1 MKNFLRRTVSAVM
14 VTALIFS
21 INTLPASAMTKKQV
35 NAEITSINK
44 EITSDRKKLKTA
56 QENDWNLLQTYVYLS
71 NATRYSTDPFIVKV
85 DHGYNDYSFY
95 YLSDPTGLN
104 IKEGANRVATVDGL
118 ILVSTKTYDFYGTT
132 CQVAT
137 VAEKPHSADDINA
150 DITKKSDRKTLLK
163 RSKKESMT
171 IAPTTQLVIG
181 EQQKVSY
188 SLKYGTE
195 KAGITKITWK
205 SSKPSVVKVS
215 KNGTLTALKAGVAT
229 VTAKLSVTGRTYKT
243 TVTVT
248 AQ

>member
-35 NAEITSINK
+35 NAEIGSINK
-44 EITSDRKKLKTA
+44 KIKSDRSKLKSA
-56 QENDWNLLQTYVYLS
+56 QMSDWNKLQTYTKID
-71 NATRYSTDPFIVKV
+71 NALRYYNDPFIIQVTKNN
-85 DHGYNDYSFY
+85 NDYTY
-95 YLSDPTGLN
+95 YHVADPTGLT
-104 IKEGANRVATVDGL
+104 ITEATSRSARVDGL
-118 ILVSTKTYDFYGTT
+118 LLVSSKTYDFYGTK
-132 CQVAT
+132 CYEAT
-137 VAEKPHSADDINA
+137 VVEKPHSADDINA
-150 DITKKSDRKTLLK
+150 DITKKSERKTLLK
-163 RSKKESMT
+163 RSKKEIMT

-181 EQQKVSY
+181 EQQKVNY
-188 SLKYGTE
+188 SLKYATE
-195 KAGITKITWK
+195 AAGITKITWK